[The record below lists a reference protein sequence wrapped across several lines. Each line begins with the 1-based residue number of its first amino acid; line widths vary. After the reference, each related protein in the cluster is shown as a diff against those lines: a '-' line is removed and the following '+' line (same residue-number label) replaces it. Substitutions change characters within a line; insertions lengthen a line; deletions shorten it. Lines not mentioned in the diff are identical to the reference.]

1 MLSPATLTTPS
12 LHLDLCS
19 LHHAHQAELQTLYSW
34 VDEVPLSRPK
44 RNIARDF
51 SDGVL
56 VAELVAHYFP
66 SMVEL
71 HNYSSAN
78 SAQQKGAHAHA
89 YARDLC
95 SPLPRSP
102 RPRSRPVLAPATL
115 TTPTLATFRRPALPL
130 PRSPPVPPLPRSRR
144 PGYNWAT
151 LNSKV
156 FRKLGFH
163 VDQSDVQDVCT
174 SKPGAI
180 ERALLDLRAKLAT
193 YKPRRGGGGA
203 VPSRGARPPP
213 GPRGPG
219 QGATA
224 GGARSVA
231 APAHT
236 APSGGMQQQVD
247 AELLIE
253 KEQDIQELRE
263 TVEIL
268 EFKVQKLEQLVR
280 LKDAK
285 IQTLTQA
292 QQ

>member
-1 MLSPATLTTPS
+1 MA
-12 LHLDLCS
+12 
-19 LHHAHQAELQTLYSW
+19 Q
-34 VDEVPLSRPK
+34 DEFCESTVGFKSKANGEIFQKLFDCPTFRIGTI
-44 RNIARDF
+44 ND
-51 SDGVL
+51 
-56 VAELVAHYFP
+56 VAG
-66 SMVEL
+66 VEL
-71 HNYSSAN
+71 C
-78 SAQQKGAHAHA
+78 GALKNIVALGA
-89 YARDLC
+89 GFCDGLGLGGNTKAAIIRIGLKETAKFAKMFFSGVQDDTFMESCGLADLVTTC
-95 SPLPRSP
+95 APPLPRSP
-102 RPRSRPVLAPATL
+102 
-115 TTPTLATFRRPALPL
+115 
-130 PRSPPVPPLPRSRR
+130 R

-193 YKPRRGGGGA
+193 YKPRRGGG
-203 VPSRGARPPP
+203 
-213 GPRGPG
+213 RGP
-219 QGATA
+219 GATA
-224 GGARSVA
+224 GGSRSVAPAPSAA

-236 APSGGMQQQVD
+236 APSGGGMQQQVD

>member
-1 MLSPATLTTPS
+1 
-12 LHLDLCS
+12 
-19 LHHAHQAELQTLYSW
+19 LYSW

-78 SAQQKGAHAHA
+78 SAQQKGVPA
-89 YARDLC
+89 LT
-95 SPLPRSP
+95 LT
-102 RPRSRPVLAPATL
+102 LATCALPATL
-115 TTPTLATFRRPALPL
+115 TTPTLATCALPSPPVPPPL
-130 PRSPPVPPLPRSRR
+130 PRSPR

-193 YKPRRGGGGA
+193 YKPRRGGG
-203 VPSRGARPPP
+203 
-213 GPRGPG
+213 RGP
-219 QGATA
+219 GATA
-224 GGARSVA
+224 GGSRSVAPAPSAPSAA

-236 APSGGMQQQVD
+236 APSGGGMQQQVD

>member
-1 MLSPATLTTPS
+1 
-12 LHLDLCS
+12 
-19 LHHAHQAELQTLYSW
+19 LYSW

-78 SAQQKGAHAHA
+78 SAQQKGVPALTAYTRDLCSPCHAHHA
-89 YARDLC
+89 HARDLC
-95 SPLPRSP
+95 SPLTTC
-102 RPRSRPVLAPATL
+102 AP
-115 TTPTLATFRRPALPL
+115 PL
-130 PRSPPVPPLPRSRR
+130 PRSPR

-193 YKPRRGGGGA
+193 YKPRRGGG
-203 VPSRGARPPP
+203 
-213 GPRGPG
+213 RGP
-219 QGATA
+219 GATA
-224 GGARSVA
+224 GGSRSVAPAPSAPSAA

-236 APSGGMQQQVD
+236 APSGGGMQQQVD